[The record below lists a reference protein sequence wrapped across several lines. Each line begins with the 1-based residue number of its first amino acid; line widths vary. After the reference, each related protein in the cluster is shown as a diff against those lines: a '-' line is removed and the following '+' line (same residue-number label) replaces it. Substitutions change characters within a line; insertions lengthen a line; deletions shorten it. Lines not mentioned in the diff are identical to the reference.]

1 MSGLPVLGSSGPWSG
16 GQHSANIACVLAPNP
31 GPMTLDGTNTWVL
44 SGDVASAIVVDPGP
58 DDVGHLQAVVEAA
71 GRVTDILLTHGH
83 ADHAEGARRLHE
95 MTGARVRAVDP
106 RQVLGGEGLRA
117 GDVVTCA
124 DLEVHVV
131 ATPGHTADSLSFQV
145 PSEAAILTGDTVLGR
160 GTAVVAWPD
169 GQLGAYLASLESLR
183 ERAAAAGAAF
193 LLPGH
198 GPTLPEPVRVLD
210 EYLVHRRERLRQVR
224 DAWDSGARTPEDIV
238 EIVYADAPESV
249 RWAALLST
257 RAQVE
262 YLQGWTEEN

>member
-16 GQHSANIACVLAPNP
+16 GEHSVNVACVLAPNP

-44 SGDVASAIVVDPGP
+44 RGAVASAIVVDPGP
-58 DDVGHLQAVVEAA
+58 DDLAHLRAVTEAA
-71 GRVTDILLTHGH
+71 GTVREILLTHAH
-83 ADHAEGARRLHE
+83 ADHAEGAQRLHE
-95 MTGARVRAVDP
+95 MTGARVRALDP
-106 RQVLGGEGLRA
+106 RETLGGEGLRA

-124 DLEVHVV
+124 DMEVHVV
-131 ATPGHTADSLSFQV
+131 ATPGHTADSLSFHV

-169 GQLGAYLASLESLR
+169 GQLGPYLASLSALR
-183 ERAAAAGAAF
+183 ERAAVSEAAF

-210 EYLVHRRERLRQVR
+210 DYLAHRRERLRQVQ
-224 DAWDSGARTPEDIV
+224 DAWNSGARTPEDIV
-238 EIVYADAPESV
+238 GIVYADAPESV

-262 YLQGWTEEN
+262 YLREMGS

>member
-16 GQHSANIACVLAPNP
+16 GEHSVNVACVLAPNP

-44 SGDVASAIVVDPGP
+44 RGAVASAIVVDPGP
-58 DDVGHLQAVVEAA
+58 DDLAHLRAVTEAA
-71 GRVTDILLTHGH
+71 GTVREILLTHAH
-83 ADHAEGARRLHE
+83 ADHAEGAQRLHE
-95 MTGARVRAVDP
+95 MTGARVRALDP
-106 RQVLGGEGLRA
+106 RETLGGEGLRA

-124 DLEVHVV
+124 DMEVHVV
-131 ATPGHTADSLSFQV
+131 ATPGHTADSLSFHV

-169 GQLGAYLASLESLR
+169 GQLGPYIASLSALR
-183 ERAAAAGAAF
+183 ERAAVSEAAF

-210 EYLVHRRERLRQVR
+210 DYLTHRRERLRQVQ
-224 DAWDSGARTPEDIV
+224 DAWNSGARTPEDIV
-238 EIVYADAPESV
+238 GIVYADAPESV

-262 YLQGWTEEN
+262 YLREMGS